1 MASFFLLGTALDRQ
15 HALFIM
21 EKTKQ
26 NRESALPSE

>member
-1 MASFFLLGTALDRQ
+1 MASFFLLWTALDRQ
-15 HALFIM
+15 RALFIM

>member
-1 MASFFLLGTALDRQ
+1 MASFFLLWTALDRQ